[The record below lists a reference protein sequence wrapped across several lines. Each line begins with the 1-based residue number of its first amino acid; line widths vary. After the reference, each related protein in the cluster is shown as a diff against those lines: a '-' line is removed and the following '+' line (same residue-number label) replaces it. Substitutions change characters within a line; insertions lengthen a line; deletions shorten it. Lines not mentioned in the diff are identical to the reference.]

1 MDKDYLQALRHK
13 LQKRVYRLNSSDHQV
28 FHANLKQLWGFLREN
43 SMLLGIMEQLESLA
57 TDQVIEKVEK
67 VLSDHHL
74 SYEEDITFDC
84 ERENAAAC
92 YLVIKKCVESS
103 KNIIETQVATKY
115 SHENKF
121 DKLLEV
127 FKDIFLEPFY
137 EYLDES
143 LDDRGAIL
151 SLLKKYK
158 HRCEWFHKEKLYN
171 QWGSDTRKGE
181 KHLALDLYE
190 YLFDQGVDLAI
201 EPKSLPSGEPDLV
214 SSQIGED
221 RLIADAKIFNPKK
234 DKGKSY
240 LIHGFRQVY
249 NYVIDYNQP
258 VGYLIIFK
266 TCEED
271 LKLSLQETA
280 SHIPFHVH
288 NHKTIFFL
296 AIDLFPYETSASK
309 RGTLR
314 SVEISS
320 SDLVIPEE
328 PTTDSEST

>member
-13 LQKRVYRLNSSDHQV
+13 LQKRVYRLNSSDHQI
-28 FHANLKQLWGFLREN
+28 FHATLKQFWGFIREN
-43 SMLLGIMEQLESLA
+43 SLLLGIMEQLESLA
-57 TDQVIEKVEK
+57 TAQVIEKVEK
-67 VLSDHHL
+67 ILSDDHL
-74 SYEEDITFDC
+74 SYAEDITFDC
-84 ERENAAAC
+84 ERDNATAC
-92 YLVIKKCVESS
+92 YLVIKKCVEST
-103 KNIIETQVATKY
+103 KNIIETEVANKY
-115 SHENKF
+115 SQENQL

-151 SLLKKYK
+151 ALLKKYK
-158 HRCEWFHKEKLYN
+158 HRCEWFHKEKLYHEWESN
-171 QWGSDTRKGE
+171 TKGGE

-190 YLFDQGVDLAI
+190 YLFDQGIDLAI
-201 EPKSLPSGEPDLV
+201 EPRSLPSGEPDLV
-214 SSQIGED
+214 SSQIGEN
-221 RLIADAKIFNPKK
+221 RLVVDAKIFNK
-234 DKGKSY
+234 DKGKQY
-240 LIHGFRQVY
+240 IIHGFRQIY
-249 NYVIDYNQP
+249 NYVMDYNQP

-296 AIDLFPYETSASK
+296 TIDLFPYEASASK
-309 RGTLR
+309 RGILR
-314 SVEISS
+314 SIEISS
-320 SDLVIPEE
+320 SDLILAEE
-328 PTTDSEST
+328 PTTDSGAA